1 MGSSKAG
8 GKTQVVEYYMST
20 WWAFATGPVDKILS
34 IIVNEKEAW
43 KGSVAQSAV
52 IPIIQP
58 DLYGGLDSEGG
69 AVGNVVYLDGKST
82 QTIPDYLAQK
92 LGLTSATCPAH
103 RGIASVFMTGGVPNQ
118 SSIKEA
124 DYTPVDSIANENPA
138 AFPIQLES
146 TYAGGLQTAF
156 TGMPIGN
163 ETGFYWRANA
173 PAVPPIKIK
182 AQRRPRG
189 LPVETAMIG
198 DDANVVH
205 IIYEVMTNSDWGMGN
220 STGAIN
226 VTSFTAAAQTV
237 FDEGIGISILWREQ
251 QYGEEF
257 IAKMLEYIDGVI
269 FTNPRDGL
277 LTIKL
282 IRGDYDASTLFNI
295 NPSNATLN
303 NYERKMWGETI
314 NEIVVTWTNP
324 ENEEEETV
332 SIQDLGN
339 ISMQGSIV
347 SDSRDFKGVRNSNLA
362 MRLGARDL
370 RVASSPLLTCRA
382 TVNRSAWDI
391 VPGSVVKVTWPEHG
405 MVDVIMRVM
414 EPDYGKSSD
423 SKIKVRLVEDIYA
436 IDAGDYY
443 APPGSSWVNQKID
456 PKPLDHSLVIT
467 LPNYI
472 LARKLPTGA
481 TATASLV
488 YPEVLLSVLGGD
500 PASDISQYRIAH
512 EQATPGGT
520 TEWVGDKRMRSLL
533 SYSTLGVA
541 LQFSTSTSLMMPN
554 TPTAGAGVRS
564 ESLALIGGADNEQEL
579 CLITEVSD
587 VGVTV
592 RRGLLDTV
600 PRAWPSGTPVWFI
613 PRDVDIID
621 ETKRVADQPVTYRL
635 LSVTSKGRLRIAA
648 APDLDYVATAR
659 PWMPFRPANCKVNGF
674 AEGPVNAVGATTL
687 ALTWSNR
694 NRTVEDSVLLS
705 WNAGSVTPE
714 VGQTTTITLLAA
726 NGTTVIHQIDGITGS
741 TYSLATSLFGTAS
754 TAYVKFTS
762 KIARTSGGTTDILES
777 LQGHMIQVTLT

>member
-1 MGSSKAG
+1 MGSKG
-8 GKTQVVEYYMST
+8 GSKTQVVEYYMST
-20 WWAFATGPVDKILS
+20 WWAFATGPVDKLLE
-34 IIVNEKEAW
+34 IIINEKTAW
-43 KGSVAQSAV
+43 KGSVDQSAV
-52 IPIIQP
+52 VPIIQP

-82 QTIPDYLAQK
+82 QVIPDYLALK

-103 RGIASVFMTGGVPNQ
+103 RGIASVFMTGGLPNQ
-118 SSIKEA
+118 SSI
-124 DYTPVDSIANENPA
+124 DDDDFTPVDSTVEENPA
-138 AFPIQLES
+138 AYPIQLEGAS
-146 TYAGGLQTAF
+146 VGGLDAAF
-156 TGMPIGN
+156 EGAQVGK
-163 ETGFYWRANA
+163 ERGFYWRANA

-182 AQRRPRG
+182 AQRHPRG
-189 LPVETAMIG
+189 LPSATAMIG

-205 IIYEVMTNSDWGMGN
+205 IIYEVMTNTDWGMGT
-220 STGAIN
+220 SSSAIN
-226 VTSFTAAAQTV
+226 VASFTAAAQIV

-282 IRGDYDASTLFNI
+282 IRADYDAGALFHI
-295 NPSNATLN
+295 TPSKAKLS

-314 NEIVVTWTNP
+314 NEVVVTWTNP

-347 SDSRDFKGVRNSNLA
+347 SDSRDFKGVRNANLA

-382 TVNRSAWDI
+382 TVDRSAWDI

-405 MVDVIMRVM
+405 MEDVIMRVM
-414 EPDYGKSSD
+414 EPDYGKTND

-443 APPGSSWVNQKID
+443 APPGTSWLNQKID

-472 LARKLPTGA
+472 MARKLTSGA
-481 TATASLV
+481 IDTSTLV
-488 YPEVLLSVLGGD
+488 YPEVLLSVLGAD
-500 PASDISQYRIAH
+500 PATDISQYRIAH

-520 TEWVGDKRMRSLL
+520 TEWVGMKQMRSLL

-541 LQFSTSTSLMMPN
+541 LPFAQATSMMLVN
-554 TPTAGAGVRS
+554 TPTAGAGVES
-564 ESLALIGGADNEQEL
+564 ESLVLIGTDDANQEL
-579 CLITEVSD
+579 CLVNSVINAGINIT
-587 VGVTV
+587 
-592 RRGLLDTV
+592 RGLLDTV
-600 PRAWPSGTPVWFI
+600 PRDWPAGTPVWFI

-635 LSVTSKGRLRIAA
+635 LSVTSKGRLKISA

-659 PWMPFRPANCKVNGF
+659 PWLPFRPANCRVNGDDYT
-674 AEGPVNAVGATTL
+674 PVEAAGITTL
-687 ALTWSNR
+687 ELSWSNR
-694 NRTVEDSVLLS
+694 NRLLEDSVLLP
-705 WNAGSVTPE
+705 WNVGSVTVEP
-714 VGQTTTITLLAA
+714 GQTTTITLLGADK
-726 NGTTVIHQIDGITGS
+726 TTVLHQINGLTGTS
-741 TYSLATSLFGTAS
+741 HVIDKSLFGSATRG
-754 TAYVKFTS
+754 YVKFTS
-762 KIARTSGGTTDILES
+762 KINRTADGVTDTLES
-777 LQGHMIQVTLT
+777 LQGHMIQVNLT